1 LTPQPALR
9 GFSGLGNA
17 NELQLAMDY
26 LLLLSSIILG
36 ALSVFLFKLY
46 EPRHVKLLNAF
57 TGAYLLCLTLLHL
70 LPELYQLHTGA
81 GAPGA
86 LRIGVLILAGF
97 YTQIALDVIS
107 MGVEHGHA
115 HDMHGR
121 MPVGVLAGLCL
132 HALVE
137 AMALGDPRTH
147 YDPASRQMLLWSIVV
162 HNYPVSIALLG
173 MLLQSG
179 MKRGRALSLLGLFA
193 AMGPLGMTLSAHT
206 ALANHTQELM
216 AFVIGIFMHISTTI
230 LFESSDIHR
239 FNLAKL
245 GAIILGTG
253 LAVLSMG
260 LH

>member
-1 LTPQPALR
+1 
-9 GFSGLGNA
+9 
-17 NELQLAMDY
+17 MDY
-26 LLLLSSIILG
+26 LLLLSSIVLG

-70 LPELYQLHTGA
+70 LPELYHSL
-81 GAPGA
+81 PGA
-86 LRIGVLILAGF
+86 APRDDLRIGALILAG
-97 YTQIALDVIS
+97 
-107 MGVEHGHA
+107 
-115 HDMHGR
+115 
-121 MPVGVLAGLCL
+121 LCV

-137 AMALGDPRTH
+137 AMALGNPATH
-147 YDPASRQMLLWSIVV
+147 YDPASRKMLLWSIVL
-162 HNYPVSIALLG
+162 HNFPVSIALLG

-179 MKRGRALSLLGLFA
+179 MKRTTALALLGLFA
-193 AMGPLGMTLSAHT
+193 AMAPLGLSLSAHT
-206 ALANHTQELM
+206 ALAGNSRELM

-245 GAIILGTG
+245 VAIAVGTALG
-253 LAVLSMG
+253 VLSVV

>member
-1 LTPQPALR
+1 
-9 GFSGLGNA
+9 
-17 NELQLAMDY
+17 MDY
-26 LLLLSSIILG
+26 LLLLSSIVLG
-36 ALSVFLFKLY
+36 ALCVFLFRLY

-70 LPELYQLHTGA
+70 LPELYHA
-81 GAPGA
+81 NPGQPPPND
-86 LRIGVLILAGF
+86 LRLGVLILAGF
-97 YTQIALDVIS
+97 FAQIALDVIS

-115 HDMHGR
+115 HPLHGR
-121 MPVGVLAGLCL
+121 MPAGVLAGLCL

-137 AMALGDPRTH
+137 AMALGDPHTH
-147 YDPASRQMLLWSIVV
+147 YDPASRRLLLWSIVL
-162 HNYPVSIALLG
+162 HNFPVSIALLG

-179 MKRGRALSLLGLFA
+179 MKRGVALALLGLFA
-193 AMGPLGMTLSAHT
+193 SMAPLGLSLSSHT
-206 ALANHTQELM
+206 ALASHTRELM

-245 GAIILGTG
+245 IAIIVGTG
-253 LAVLSMG
+253 LGFLSIM

>member
-1 LTPQPALR
+1 
-9 GFSGLGNA
+9 
-17 NELQLAMDY
+17 MDY
-26 LLLLSSIILG
+26 LLLLSSIVLG

-57 TGAYLLCLTLLHL
+57 TGAYLLCLTVLHL
-70 LPELYQLHTGA
+70 LPELYHAEGA
-81 GAPGA
+81 AA
-86 LRIGVLILAGF
+86 KHAEIRIGILILAGF
-97 YTQIALDVIS
+97 FTQIALDVIS

-115 HDMHGR
+115 HDLHEHHLPIGIM
-121 MPVGVLAGLCL
+121 AGLCL
-132 HALVE
+132 HAFVE
-137 AMALGDPRTH
+137 AMALGNARTH
-147 YDPASRQMLLWSIVV
+147 YDPASRRLLLYSIVL

-179 MKRGRALSLLGLFA
+179 IRRSSALLALALFA
-193 AMGPLGMTLSAHT
+193 AMAPIGMTISGHSFLAHYSR
-206 ALANHTQELM
+206 ELT

-245 GAIILGTG
+245 AAIIVGTG
-253 LAVLSMG
+253 LGFLSLM